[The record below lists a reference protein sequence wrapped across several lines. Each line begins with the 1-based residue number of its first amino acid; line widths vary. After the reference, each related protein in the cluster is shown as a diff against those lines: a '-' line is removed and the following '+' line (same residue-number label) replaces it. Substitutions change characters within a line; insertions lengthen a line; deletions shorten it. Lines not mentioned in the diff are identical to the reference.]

1 MKTYSIP
8 TKEQVSPA
16 NQSIYDNLNKLVG
29 RVPNLYAA
37 FANSDYALGN
47 YLTLQNSKSSLRAK
61 EREVINL
68 VVSQVNR
75 CLYCLS
81 AHSAL
86 AKMQGFSD
94 EQILQI
100 RKADIPFDQKLDVLA
115 KLIKSIVENKGQVDE
130 QLLDNFY
137 AAGYT
142 EGNLADVVIGI
153 GDKMITN
160 YMYALT
166 EIPIDWPAVPEI
178 K

>member
-8 TKEQVSPA
+8 GREQVSPA

-68 VVSQVNR
+68 VVSQVNH

-115 KLIKSIVENKGQVDE
+115 KLIKSVVENKGHVDE

-153 GDKMITN
+153 GDKMISN

-166 EIPIDWPAVPEI
+166 EIPIDFPAVPEI
-178 K
+178 

>member
-68 VVSQVNR
+68 VVSQVNH